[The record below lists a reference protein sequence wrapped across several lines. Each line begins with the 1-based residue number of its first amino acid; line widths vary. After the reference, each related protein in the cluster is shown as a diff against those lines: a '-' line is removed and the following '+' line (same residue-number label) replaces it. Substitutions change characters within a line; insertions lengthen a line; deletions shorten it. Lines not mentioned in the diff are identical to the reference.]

1 MQIRKVEEKDIEQ
14 IVDIKIRGWQSA
26 YRGIIDD
33 KFLDSMNREEK
44 IAKFK
49 KDYDISGYIVA
60 EEDDEVLGFCRYVEE
75 NEYFKGYEEIEAEIC
90 ALYVKPEWKRKGIGK
105 LMIEY
110 ALNDLK
116 QKGKSKIILWCL
128 KENDSARIFYE
139 KMGGKLLAEK
149 KIEIGNRMYD
159 EVAYVFEV

>member
-1 MQIRKVEEKDIEQ
+1 M
-14 IVDIKIRGWQSA
+14 
-26 YRGIIDD
+26 
-33 KFLDSMNREEK
+33 LNREEK
-44 IAKFK
+44 IAKIK
-49 KDYDISGYIVA
+49 KDYAISGFIVA
-60 EEDDEVLGFCRYVEE
+60 EEEDEVLGFCRYVEE
-75 NEYFKGYEEIEAEIC
+75 NEFSKEQKEIEAEIC
-90 ALYVKPEWKRKGIGK
+90 ALYVKPEWKRKGVGR

-116 QKGKSKIILWCL
+116 QIGKSKIILWCL

-139 KMGGKLLAEK
+139 EMGGTLFAEK